1 MKNLTEK
8 EIAAKMAEI
17 EKEVERQW
25 QEQHEAAQKLSLA
38 DVAFALYKLEEYWNP
53 EDYWNSED

>member
-38 DVAFALYKLEEYWNP
+38 DLAFALHSLAEFWEP
-53 EDYWNSED
+53 ENYSILD